1 MQMNGKK
8 TPKLEL
14 TAEERAAFKRQ
25 KIKIADLAD
34 YSVEEL
40 CSRLRLSQPRAREL
54 RALAEFQRIPSIGP
68 QFARDM
74 VELGY
79 HSLEELK
86 QQDGAQLFDAM
97 EQRYG
102 FEIDPCVEDQCRL
115 IVDFARHRD
124 SSRQW
129 WDFTAERKQYRDKY
143 GYPPNRPKK
152 E

>member
-1 MQMNGKK
+1 MNGKK

-40 CSRLRLSQPRAREL
+40 CSRLRLSQPRTREL

-79 HSLEELK
+79 FSLEELK
-86 QQDGAQLFDAM
+86 QQDGAQLFDAL

-124 SSRQW
+124 GSRQW
-129 WDFTAERKQYRDKY
+129 WDFTAERKQYRDRY
-143 GYPPNRPKK
+143 GYPLNRPKK